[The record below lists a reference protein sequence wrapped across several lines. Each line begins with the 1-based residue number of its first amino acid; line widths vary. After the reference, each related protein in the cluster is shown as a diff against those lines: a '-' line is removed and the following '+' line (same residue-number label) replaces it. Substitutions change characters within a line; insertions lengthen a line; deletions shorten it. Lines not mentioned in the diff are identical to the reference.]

1 MLLILSLLLLGA
13 FGMIAY
19 AVYGMVAMGSS
30 PQPKRKG
37 PTLPVLEE
45 TGNAQISTLQA
56 ELQKAKEANLL
67 IQKECEVSKK
77 SQAQL
82 EEELARRKEWVAK
95 AEDALKKAKE
105 ENILLQKKFADKE
118 KELEENFA
126 KHVNSS
132 KEIREL
138 NEKLA
143 SQEADIK
150 DKADQIEAQK
160 HRIEK
165 LNKEFMA
172 QQEIIAELKKKEQIS
187 EWVPKQEFIKL
198 NEEYTELE
206 KELETKDERLRILL
220 QELGSLKN
228 QPAQAE
234 KATPLLEEQKEP
246 LKEEEPIKEAL
257 PKEELPKEPVQPEE
271 LAKPQ
276 EPPTPEE
283 PVKLPESTEPE
294 EPVKPQEPPLPQK
307 PVPEELLQPK
317 EPVQPE
323 ELAKPQEPPTPEE
336 SVKPQEP
343 PQPEEPVKSQ
353 ETPLMETQE
362 KPPEVKPEPIPQE
375 VEKKAKKER
384 PKPVPRIELEMVRNI
399 GIMAHID
406 AGKTTLTE
414 RILFY
419 TGKSHKIGE
428 VDEGASQMDWMKQE
442 RERGI
447 TITAAATTC
456 FWKDHR
462 INLIDTPGH
471 VDFTVEVERSLRV
484 LDAAVAVFCAV
495 GGVEPQSETVWRQ
508 SNKYNVPKIA
518 FVNKMDRTGADFF
531 GVLKGIEENL
541 EANIVPLVIPIGS
554 EDNFRGVVDLMEMKA
569 CIFQDESLG
578 NDVLIEDI
586 PEELKEDAVKYHH
599 LLLEKVSALDETLT
613 KKYLEAP
620 TSITQEELI
629 RVLRQGTIFNKMVPL
644 LCGAAFKNKGIQKLL
659 DAITLYLPSPSD
671 IPEIKGHNPVDSG
684 KALTRHPDYQE
695 PLSALAFKVQADP
708 HMGKLVYVRVYS
720 GILQTGSSVL
730 NATRN
735 KKERIARIVQMHANQ
750 RENIEC
756 AFAGDIVAVVGLTH
770 TTTGDTLCAKEEPI
784 VLETIDFPV
793 PVVSLSIAPKGRSDQ
808 DKLGKGLAKL
818 KEEDPTF
825 LVQSDEETKETVLTG
840 MGELHL
846 EIIVDRLK
854 EEFGVE
860 AVVGAP
866 KVAYRE
872 TILKSSRAEGK
883 YIKQSGGKGQYGHV
897 VMEITPAQA
906 QEGFEFIDSIKGGAI
921 PKSFIPAVEKGVIE
935 AMQKGVFAGFPVVDV
950 KVNLVDG
957 SFHEVDSSELA
968 FRMAA
973 ILGFKQAFMQAEPV
987 LLEPYMSL
995 EATTPE
1001 EYVNAVVGYLGS
1013 RRGKILNMESKGK
1026 QKIIS
1031 AEVPLSEMFGYATA
1045 LRSLSSGR
1053 CNASME
1059 FLKYAQVPAEIAQKV
1074 IEEKKKQAQEQ
1085 GEGRG

>member
-1 MLLILSLLLLGA
+1 MLIILSVVLLGA
-13 FGMIAY
+13 LGMIAY
-19 AVYGMVAMGSS
+19 AVYGMVTMGSS
-30 PQPKRKG
+30 PPPKRKG
-37 PTLPVLEE
+37 PILPVLEE
-45 TGNAQISTLQA
+45 TNNAQVSTLQA
-56 ELQKAKEANLL
+56 ELQKAKEAAALT
-67 IQKECEVSKK
+67 QKECELSKK
-77 SQAQL
+77 SQEHL
-82 EEELARRKEWVAK
+82 EEELGRRKEWVAK
-95 AEDALKKAKE
+95 AEGELKKAKD

-118 KELEENFA
+118 KELEEDFA
-126 KHVNSS
+126 KHVNSD
-132 KEIREL
+132 KQIREL
-138 NEKLA
+138 SEKLA

-165 LNKEFMA
+165 LNKEYTA
-172 QQEIIAELKKKEQIS
+172 QQAMIAELKKKEQIS
-187 EWVPKQEFIKL
+187 EWVPKQEFKKL

-206 KELETKDERLRILL
+206 KELEAKEERLRILL

-228 QPAQAE
+228 QPARIE
-234 KATPLLEEQKEP
+234 KEAPLIQESKESLEE
-246 LKEEEPIKEAL
+246 KEEESVKEAL
-257 PKEELPKEPVQPEE
+257 PQEPITEELPKPQEPLQPEE
-271 LAKPQ
+271 PAKPK
-276 EPPTPEE
+276 ESPTPEE
-283 PVKLPESTEPE
+283 PVKVQEPTEPE
-294 EPVKPQEPPLPQK
+294 ELQLPKPEELPKPQEP
-307 PVPEELLQPK
+307 VTEELP
-317 EPVQPE
+317 
-323 ELAKPQEPPTPEE
+323 KPQEPLQPEE
-336 SVKPQEP
+336 PAKPKESP
-343 PQPEEPVKSQ
+343 TPEEPVKSQ
-353 ETPLMETQE
+353 EAHLIETQE
-362 KPPEVKPEPIPQE
+362 KPPEVKPKPIPKE
-375 VEKKAKKER
+375 AVKKAKKEG
-384 PKPVPRIELEMVRNI
+384 PKLVPPIELKMVRNI

-428 VDEGASQMDWMKQE
+428 VHEGASQMDWMKQE

-456 FWKDHR
+456 FWKEHR

-484 LDAAVAVFCAV
+484 LDAAIAVFCAV
-495 GGVEPQSETVWRQ
+495 GGVEPQSETVWHQ
-508 SNKYNVPKIA
+508 SNKYNVPKIV
-518 FVNKMDRTGADFF
+518 FVNKMDRTGANFF
-531 GVLKGIEENL
+531 DVLKGIEENL
-541 EANIVPLVIPIGS
+541 DANVVPLVIPIGS
-554 EDNFRGVVDLMEMKA
+554 EDNFRGVVDLMVMKA
-569 CIFQDESLG
+569 CIFQEESLG
-578 NDVLIEDI
+578 KEVLIEDI
-586 PEELKEDAVKYHH
+586 PAELKEDAAKYRH

-629 RVLRQGTIFNKMVPL
+629 RVLRQGTIANKIVPL

-659 DAITLYLPSPSD
+659 DAITLYLPSPMD
-671 IPEIKGHNPVDSG
+671 IPEIKGHNPMDSG
-684 KALTRHPDYQE
+684 KALTRYPDYQE

-720 GILQTGSSVL
+720 GVLQTGSSVL

-770 TTTGDTLCAKEEPI
+770 TTTGDTLCSKEGPI
-784 VLETIDFPV
+784 VLETIEFPI
-793 PVVSLSIAPKGRSDQ
+793 PVVSLSIAPKSRPDQ
-808 DKLGKGLAKL
+808 DKLGKGLSKL

-825 LVQSDEETKETVLTG
+825 LVQSDEETKETILTG

-860 AVVGAP
+860 AIVGAP

-872 TILKSSRAEGK
+872 TISKSSRAEGK

-897 VMEITPAQA
+897 LMEIAPTQA

-935 AMQKGVFAGFPVVDV
+935 AMQKGVLAGFPVVDV

-1045 LRSLSSGR
+1045 LRSLTSGR

-1074 IEEKKKQAQEQ
+1074 IEEKKKRE
-1085 GEGRG
+1085 EV